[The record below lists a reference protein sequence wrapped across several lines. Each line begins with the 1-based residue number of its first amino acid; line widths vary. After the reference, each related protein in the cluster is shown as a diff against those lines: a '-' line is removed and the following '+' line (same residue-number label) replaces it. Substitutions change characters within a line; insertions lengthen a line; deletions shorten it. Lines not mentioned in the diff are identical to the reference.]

1 MQKLWT
7 KYRQLVSYLFWGV
20 MTTVVN
26 YAAYFLCTDVLSVHY
41 LWSNALSWVAAVLFA
56 FVVNKWFV
64 FRSADWTGKVAGK
77 ELLRFAGARVASG
90 IVETGLLWLL
100 VDLCALP
107 DGPVKI
113 AVSVLTVILN
123 YVTSRLFVFGGNDHG
138 KNL

>member
-1 MQKLWT
+1 MQKLWR
-7 KYRQLVSYLFWGV
+7 KYRQLISYLFWGV

-26 YAAYFLCTDVLSVHY
+26 YAAYFLCTDVFSLHY

-64 FRSADWTGKVAGK
+64 FRSADWTGKAVGW

-90 IVETGLLWLL
+90 VVETGLLWLL

-123 YVTSRLFVFGGNDHG
+123 YVTSRLFVFGGNDNG

>member
-1 MQKLWT
+1 MQKLWR
-7 KYRQLVSYLFWGV
+7 KYRQLISYLFWGV

-26 YAAYFLCTDVLSVHY
+26 YAAYFLCTDVLSLHY

-64 FRSADWTGKVAGK
+64 FRSADWTGKAVGW
-77 ELLRFAGARVASG
+77 EFLRFAGARVASG

-113 AVSVLTVILN
+113 TVSVLTVILN
-123 YVTSRLFVFGGNDHG
+123 YVTSRLFVFGGNDNG